1 MAWTTSLTARRVAP
15 GVPAWDVVAGGVGR
29 IGTMTN
35 LPLERAWCLTAGYC
49 GRHLDYRAASR
60 EAVLLALRCAVD
72 AIDHE
77 MTIPYDEEGLEDE
90 DGDLAARRHAENR
103 ADAWATLH
111 QHEEPWF

>member
-72 AIDHE
+72 AIDHA
-77 MTIPYDEEGLEDE
+77 MDQDEADGWVEDE
-90 DGDLAARRHAENR
+90 DGDLAAQRAAERRAEDYAMR
-103 ADAWATLH
+103 RE
-111 QHEEPWF
+111 HEEPWF

>member
-77 MTIPYDEEGLEDE
+77 LTLPYDEEGLEDE
-90 DGDLAARRHAENR
+90 DGDLAAQRAAENR